1 MNFFSLVT
9 VELKKIKRSKIL
21 LILLVPV
28 VMMWIPSVINSD
40 FTFDTRG
47 IPITPENNFFIQGY
61 MGMVW
66 FMIPP
71 HWSSA
76 RYCSP
81 RLNGPGAAS

>member
-40 FTFDTRG
+40 FTFDTGGNSHHSRKQFLYSG
-47 IPITPENNFFIQGY
+47 LYGNGL
-61 MGMVW
+61 V
-66 FMIPP
+66 
-71 HWSSA
+71 HD
-76 RYCSP
+76 P
-81 RLNGPGAAS
+81 RLTGHLLGTAHPD